1 MSADKRTARERLGR
15 HSRVTCEAELLRRS
29 AVAVVSAGRL
39 RKIAAGL
46 PWWRVLGRWTISSEA
61 RWYQREGEE
70 LLAAVERLRGRE
82 AA

>member
-15 HSRVTCEAELLRRS
+15 HSRVSCEAELLRRS
-29 AVAVVSAGRL
+29 ALTLETAGRL
-39 RKIAAGL
+39 RKIGAGL